1 MITNLEIARNLS
13 GATRANILMA
23 IDDYIRTYFND
34 EEIFMA
40 WLEEGVPDGTE
51 TYEELEDISAEDF
64 VEMVKLAEKVLTA
77 DGIKWREP

>member
-1 MITNLEIARNLS
+1 MITNLEIASNLS

-34 EEIFMA
+34 EEIFME
-40 WLEEGVPDGTE
+40 WLEEGVPDGTK
-51 TYEELEDISAEDF
+51 TYEELEDTSAEDF

-77 DGIKWREP
+77 DGIKWR